1 VICVV
6 TALCPLSASAQTQ
19 SPPAKSQSSISKP
32 QPPAI
37 SIPRVTEAP
46 KLEDYLNGAAHPGA
60 LKITDFRQREPGD
73 GTPVSEPTT
82 AYLSYDDDNLYVV
95 FVCKDEPG
103 AARGHLT
110 KREAVGSDD
119 IVGILLDTFHDRQR
133 AYEFFVNP
141 LGIQMDAIATE
152 GQNDDFSFDTPWHSE
167 GRMTDDGY
175 VAWMAIPFKS
185 LRFSNAPSQTWG
197 IALLR
202 AVSRKNEI
210 SFWPYITHQV
220 QGFAQQMATLEG
232 LEQISPGR
240 NIQLTPYGFAARS
253 QFLDQQTPAFRT
265 NTDARAGL
273 DAKMVTKDGFTLDVT
288 VNPDFSQ
295 VESDEPQVTLNQRF
309 EVFFPEKRRR
319 GAVKRVTHRRRPVE
333 AI

>member
-1 VICVV
+1 MLDRKGKSRLWRNRQNEVASVQFDAFSTRQERETAQPQAVRPFSIFDSRETHRMAGLLRLPGISVICVA
-6 TALCPLSASAQTQ
+6 TALCPLSASAQAQ
-19 SPPAKSQSSISKP
+19 SPPAKSQASISKP
-32 QPPAI
+32 QPPTI
-37 SIPRVTEAP
+37 SIPRVTQPP
-46 KLEDYLNGAAHPGA
+46 KLEDYLNGAAHPVA
-60 LKITDFRQREPGD
+60 LQITGFRQRDPGD

-141 LGIQMDAIATE
+141 LGTQMDAIATE
-152 GQNDDFSFDTPWHSE
+152 GQSDDFSFDTLWHSE

-185 LRFSNAPSQTWG
+185 LRFSNAPKQTWG

-202 AVSRKNEI
+202 AVSRKNEL
-210 SFWPYITHQV
+210 SFWPYITHQI
-220 QGFAQQMATLEG
+220 QGFAQEMATLEG
-232 LEQISPGR
+232 LENLAIAPTVPPTLLQTASPTTVTGR
-240 NIQLTPYGFAARS
+240 
-253 QFLDQQTPAFRT
+253 QFFVKVSYLFR
-265 NTDARAGL
+265 
-273 DAKMVTKDGFTLDVT
+273 F
-288 VNPDFSQ
+288 
-295 VESDEPQVTLNQRF
+295 
-309 EVFFPEKRRR
+309 
-319 GAVKRVTHRRRPVE
+319 
-333 AI
+333 